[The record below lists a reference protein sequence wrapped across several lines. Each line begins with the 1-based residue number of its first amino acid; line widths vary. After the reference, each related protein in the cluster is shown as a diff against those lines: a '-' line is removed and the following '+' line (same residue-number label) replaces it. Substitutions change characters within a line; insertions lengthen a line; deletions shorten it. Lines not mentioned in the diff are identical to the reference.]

1 MVPINI
7 NIEKSFDFLR
17 DSLMNRTVPKPT
29 VCFDSEVSEFALW
42 VMASTAATPLKGRR
56 QTPVLYSVPR
66 RKNGPVRL
74 SPITG
79 TSA

>member
-29 VCFDSEVSEFALW
+29 VCFDSGVNEFAL
-42 VMASTAATPLKGRR
+42 
-56 QTPVLYSVPR
+56 
-66 RKNGPVRL
+66 
-74 SPITG
+74 
-79 TSA
+79 